1 MQDTTT
7 FQTELEAQLLAI
19 TSELSAI
26 AVHNH
31 ETDDW
36 EALPVGTESS
46 EPDENDEADV
56 VEDWN
61 ERRATV
67 SVLET
72 DYRNITRALAKIPAG
87 NYGICEISGEPIEEA
102 RLRANPAARTCIA
115 HREEEGNLPL

>member
-1 MQDTTT
+1 MLDTTT
-7 FQTELEAQLLAI
+7 FKTTLESKLAAI
-19 TSELSAI
+19 TSELSSI
-26 AVHNH
+26 ASHNP

-56 VEDWN
+56 VEEWN

-72 DYRNITRALAKIPAG
+72 DYRNITRALAKIADG
-87 NYGICEISGEPIEEA
+87 TYGVCEISGEPIEQA
-102 RLRANPAARTCIA
+102 RLNANPAARTCIA
-115 HREEEGNLPL
+115 HKEDEGTLSL